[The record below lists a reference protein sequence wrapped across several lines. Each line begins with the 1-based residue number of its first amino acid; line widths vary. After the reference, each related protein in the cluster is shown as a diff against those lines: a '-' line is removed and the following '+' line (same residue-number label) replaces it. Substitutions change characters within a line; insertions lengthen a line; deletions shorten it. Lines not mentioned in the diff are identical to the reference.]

1 MIINLQPVLENEVIR
16 LQPLQ
21 QDDFERLYAVASDP
35 LIWEQHPNK
44 DRYKREV
51 FQTYFE
57 GAMESK
63 GALLLI
69 DKLTD
74 EVAGSSRFYDHNE
87 AENSLLIGYTFI
99 ARKFWGKA
107 YNPAMKALMIDHA
120 FQYVDKILF
129 HIGANNVRSQ
139 IAIGRVG
146 AVKQKEISVAY
157 HGEPEKLN
165 FEYLLEKEKWEQ
177 HKTNKAIK
185 VS

>member
-1 MIINLQPVLENEVIR
+1 MINLQPVLENEIIR

-21 QDDFERLYAVASDP
+21 PDDFERLYAVASDP

-44 DRYKREV
+44 DRYKREA
-51 FQTYFE
+51 FETYFE

-69 DKLTD
+69 DKLTG

-99 ARKFWGKA
+99 ATKFWGKA
-107 YNPAMKALMIDHA
+107 YNPAMKVLMIDHA
-120 FQYVDKILF
+120 FQYVNKILF
-129 HIGANNVRSQ
+129 HIGANNTRSQ
-139 IAIGRVG
+139 IAIDRIG
-146 AVKQKEISVAY
+146 AVKQKEIPVAY

-177 HKTNKAIK
+177 PKTNKAIM
-185 VS
+185 SS

>member
-1 MIINLQPVLENEVIR
+1 MIINLQPILENEFIR

-21 QDDFERLYAVASDP
+21 QNDFERLYAVASDP

-69 DKLTD
+69 DKRSG
-74 EVAGSSRFYDHNE
+74 EVAGSSRFYDYHE
-87 AENSLLIGYTFI
+87 TESSLLIGYTFI

-107 YNPAMKALMIDHA
+107 YNPAMKILMIDHA

-129 HIGANNVRSQ
+129 HIGANNLRSQ

-165 FEYLLEKEKWEQ
+165 FEYFFVLRFP
-177 HKTNKAIK
+177 
-185 VS
+185 

>member
-1 MIINLQPVLENEVIR
+1 MMDLQPTYLSHDIVELV
-16 LQPLQ
+16 PLKQ
-21 QDDFERLYAVASDP
+21 TDFEELYTVASDP

-44 DRYKREV
+44 DRYKRGV

-69 DKLTD
+69 DKRSG

-87 AENSLLIGYTFI
+87 TESSLLIGYTFI
-99 ARKFWGKA
+99 ARKFWGKS

-165 FEYLLEKEKWEQ
+165 FEYLLEKEIWHQ
-177 HKTNKAIK
+177 HKTNKAIRI
-185 VS
+185 S